1 MQMWNAIVTTVV
13 CLCALM
19 LTLPGSQA
27 ASGVQL
33 HGQPLPQRHLTQQ
46 DASVLVYKSLEETT
60 SWTRLPRF
68 GLDPYTDP
76 YFPDFFFFEVSYD
89 NPVGSVV
96 LGHYAVNPITGD
108 VWEAIGCKRLRAKS
122 VRPLQAQFRARS
134 GLSKELLA
142 KQRGRAPCGK

>member
-1 MQMWNAIVTTVV
+1 MRNAIVTTVI
-13 CLCALM
+13 CLWALM

-33 HGQPLPQRHLTQQ
+33 PGQPLPQGHLTQQ
-46 DASVLVYKSLEETT
+46 EASVLVYKSLEETT

-68 GLDPYTDP
+68 VLEPFTNP
-76 YFPDFFFFEVSYD
+76 YFPDFFFFEVLYD
-89 NPVGSVV
+89 NPSGVSDV
-96 LGHYAVNPITGD
+96 LGNYAVNPITG
-108 VWEAIGCKRLRAKS
+108 VGWEAIGCKRLRAKS
-122 VRPLQAQFRARS
+122 VRPLQAQIRARS